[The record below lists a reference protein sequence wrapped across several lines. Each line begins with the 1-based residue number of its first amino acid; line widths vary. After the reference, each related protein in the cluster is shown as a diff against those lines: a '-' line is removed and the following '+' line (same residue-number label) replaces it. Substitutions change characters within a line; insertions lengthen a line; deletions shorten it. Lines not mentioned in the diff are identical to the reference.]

1 MHPKSSDTP
10 VNLSLKSTHFPVHVG
25 ILAVE
30 VDFLKWEKKKK
41 RSDLYEYLVEDII
54 VMIY

>member
-41 RSDLYEYLVEDII
+41 EV
-54 VMIY
+54 IYMSI